1 MTLRPWLRVSLALF
15 AVGWGANQFA
25 SMLLA
30 YRDELGMPAQTRALL
45 FALYAVGL
53 IPALLVGGSAS
64 DRWGRRAVV
73 LPFVALSPVATV
85 LLIIW
90 SDWAPGLGVARLL
103 AGLSSGVVFGAAT
116 AWVTDLSTGDPPG
129 AGARRAA
136 LSLSAGF
143 AIGPLVA
150 GLVAEFSAQ
159 PLTVPY
165 LPHLVLGVVALLVLL
180 PVPGPRP
187 QPMSQQPLVSLPAVT
202 LRRRFVLTVAPTAPW
217 VFASAVISFA
227 YLPSVIDAPVEGA
240 LAFAA
245 VLTFVTLGT
254 GVAIQPIARRLDDRV
269 PLLAGR
275 IAMLCTMTAL
285 GLGLVAVATD
295 LRWVLLVAAPLFGA
309 GYGFGLV
316 SGLREVERL
325 APPAERGAVVG
336 VFYGLAYLGMF
347 APYLLGAIAGLGL
360 GPRGALLVA
369 VAAAAAALAVV
380 TIAAR
385 DQRHRVQPRS
395 TGLA

>member
-1 MTLRPWLRVSLALF
+1 MSNRSWVRVCLALF
-15 AVGWGANQFA
+15 TVGWGANQFA

-30 YRDELGMPAQTRALL
+30 YRNELGMDAQTRALL

-53 IPALLVGGSAS
+53 IPTLLVGGAAS

-73 LPFVALSPVATV
+73 LPFVAISPLATG
-85 LLIIW
+85 LLMVW
-90 SDWAPGLGVARLL
+90 HDWAPGLGLARLL
-103 AGLSSGVVFGAAT
+103 AGISSGIVFGAAT
-116 AWVTDLSTGDPPG
+116 AWVADLSVDGPPG

-143 AIGPLVA
+143 GVGPLVT
-150 GLVAEFSAQ
+150 GVTAEFSDH

-165 LPHLVLGVVALLVLL
+165 VPHLVLGVIALVVLL

-187 QPMSQQPLVSLPAVT
+187 EATVREPLFRLPAVT
-202 LRRRFVLTVAPTAPW
+202 LRRPFPTTVAPIAPW
-217 VFASAVISFA
+217 VFGCAVISFA
-227 YLPSVIDAPVEGA
+227 YLPSVIDEPASGV
-240 LAFAA
+240 LAFAG

-254 GVAIQPIARRLDDRV
+254 GVAIQPLARRLDDHR

-275 IAMLCTMTAL
+275 VGMVCALVAL
-285 GLGLVAVATD
+285 GLGIVAVTVD
-295 LRWVLLVAAPLFGA
+295 SRWVVLLAAPVFGA
-309 GYGFGLV
+309 GYGCGLV

-347 APYLLGAIAGLGL
+347 APYLLGAIAGAGL
-360 GPRGALLVA
+360 GTRGALLVA
-369 VAAAAAALAVV
+369 AGVAATGLAVV
-380 TIAAR
+380 SVAAR
-385 DQRHRVQPRS
+385 DQRHRVSGSVP
-395 TGLA
+395 G